1 MKEGRNT
8 SMHNPTSTTTG
19 IGVTNTTTN
28 SCIPNSSN
36 SPCCWSSCNHLV
48 ANSQIIHLP
57 VRCFKCKQVIREA
70 HLLLADEQYWHED
83 CLRCVCCEVRLAEL
97 DKHFYVKADMPLCR
111 RDYLRLYGQTG
122 ECFVCRKRILA
133 FEFVMRIQNKVYH
146 LNCFSCQ
153 QCQLRF
159 CVGDKFYLHN
169 QFILCEQDYAYM
181 VLASI
186 QPTILLPVAARNPLV
201 SGRFSQS
208 RLVRPPIVSDR
219 PYLCRTHTMKEP
231 IPSATAS
238 LSQSK
243 SDQLI
248 SICELENN
256 QRTAQL
262 FPGLVKSPIKIET
275 TIRDTEDG
283 SLLPQ
288 MFDGSSQSWSISS
301 LHIPNFTGQSGLCD
315 DHSSGYGSP
324 SPTLSTQMDLR

>member
-1 MKEGRNT
+1 
-8 SMHNPTSTTTG
+8 
-19 IGVTNTTTN
+19 
-28 SCIPNSSN
+28 
-36 SPCCWSSCNHLV
+36 
-48 ANSQIIHLP
+48 
-57 VRCFKCKQVIREA
+57 
-70 HLLLADEQYWHED
+70 
-83 CLRCVCCEVRLAEL
+83 
-97 DKHFYVKADMPLCR
+97 
-111 RDYLRLYGQTG
+111 
-122 ECFVCRKRILA
+122 
-133 FEFVMRIQNKVYH
+133 
-146 LNCFSCQ
+146 
-153 QCQLRF
+153 
-159 CVGDKFYLHN
+159 
-169 QFILCEQDYAYM
+169 M

-324 SPTLSTQMDLR
+324 SPTLSTQMDLRWSVVPVQRGCVTCISLITLENRRVEFFQRVSAKLCKNYPHKSN